1 MCINKYRLEKSSIL
15 SSQTCFW
22 NNEIL
27 TPIQKNAMTG
37 PGEIAFKKLKVLLD
51 RMMLRRTKVAIV
63 GVSKATLI

>member
-1 MCINKYRLEKSSIL
+1 MNIPIENYSIL

-27 TPIQKNAMTG
+27 TPIQKNGMSG

-63 GVSKATLI
+63 IVFKVTLI